1 MDVSTSFRTLAD
13 TVAGFSLLPRHWT
26 TSGYH
31 EAFHTFNFGRYT
43 LNSAIIAGA
52 ITLSNLFLASLG
64 GYAFARLKFPG
75 REVLFMLVLGTLMI
89 PDQLRL
95 VPIYL
100 MLVNWIP
107 AWVGHISW
115 HDASFVNRNGVILI
129 QLVSATSLF
138 LMRQYFLTI
147 PRDLEEAAKLDAAG
161 YFKTYRKVMLP
172 LAGPALAAV
181 GDPDV
186 PGHVERPLLA
196 GCPAAGQV
204 AVHDSDRHRELRR
217 RVPDAMAAAHGGKRA
232 RDRPDPRDL
241 RPVPEVLRRGSRIG
255 RGEGMTLRR
264 ALGVAASDLYHQ
276 AWRLIVLN
284 VLLGAAVVAVVLIS
298 LAVPPAVAP
307 GHPDRPVLAAVMH
320 CAVTLAQTEDLRL
333 VGAVERA
340 APYWRQ
346 GIALGAAVAVA
357 VVLGAAV
364 VRSTR
369 GREPGRGRLRP

>member
-1 MDVSTSFRTLAD
+1 MDVESAQPALVGDELLLEGEGASTRGSTGIPGRERGDRIRRAIAYAVMFLVAALFAIPFLWSVSTSFRTLAD

-31 EAFHTFNFGRYT
+31 EAFHTFNFGQYT

-107 AWVGHISW
+107 GWVGHLGW
-115 HDASFVNRNGVILI
+115 HNASLVNRNGVILI

-181 GDPDV
+181 GILTFQGTWNALFWPAVLLQDKTQYTIPIGIANFIGAYQTNW
-186 PGHVERPLLA
+186 PPL
-196 GCPAAGQV
+196 
-204 AVHDSDRHRELRR
+204 
-217 RVPDAMAAAHGGKRA
+217 MAA
-232 RDRPDPRDL
+232 
-241 RPVPEVLRRGSRIG
+241 S
-255 RGEGMTLRR
+255 
-264 ALGVAASDLYHQ
+264 
-276 AWRLIVLN
+276 
-284 VLLGAAVVAVVLIS
+284 
-298 LAVPPAVAP
+298 
-307 GHPDRPVLAAVMH
+307 VLAIVPI
-320 CAVTLAQTEDLRL
+320 L
-333 VGAVERA
+333 VIFVVFQRYFVA
-340 APYWRQ
+340 
-346 GIALGAAVAVA
+346 GIASAGVK
-357 VVLGAAV
+357 G
-364 VRSTR
+364 
-369 GREPGRGRLRP
+369 

>member
-1 MDVSTSFRTLAD
+1 MAAEGLPPAVAVEELAKSEPAGGTGSTGIPGRERADRIRTATTYAVMFLVAALFAIPFLWSVSTSFRTLAD

-107 AWVGHISW
+107 GWLGHVGW
-115 HDASFVNRNGVILI
+115 HNVSLVNRNGVILI
-129 QLVSATSLF
+129 QLVSAASLF

-181 GDPDV
+181 GILTFQGTWNALFWPAVLLQDKTQYTIPIGIANFIGAYQTNW
-186 PGHVERPLLA
+186 PPL
-196 GCPAAGQV
+196 
-204 AVHDSDRHRELRR
+204 
-217 RVPDAMAAAHGGKRA
+217 MAASVLAI
-232 RDRPDPRDL
+232 
-241 RPVPEVLRRGSRIG
+241 VPILVIFVLFQRYFV
-255 RGEGMTLRR
+255 
-264 ALGVAASDLYHQ
+264 AGVASAG
-276 AWRLIVLN
+276 VK
-284 VLLGAAVVAVVLIS
+284 G
-298 LAVPPAVAP
+298 
-307 GHPDRPVLAAVMH
+307 
-320 CAVTLAQTEDLRL
+320 
-333 VGAVERA
+333 
-340 APYWRQ
+340 
-346 GIALGAAVAVA
+346 
-357 VVLGAAV
+357 
-364 VRSTR
+364 
-369 GREPGRGRLRP
+369 

>member
-1 MDVSTSFRTLAD
+1 MDTQQLPDVPPVAAMDELAVEGEAAKGTPAAAGGIPGRERGERIRTAIAYVVMFSVAALFFIPFLWSVSTSFRTIQD
-13 TVAGFSLLPRHWT
+13 TVGGFSLLPKHWT

-31 EAFHTFNFGRYT
+31 EALHTFNFGRYM

-75 REVLFMLVLGTLMI
+75 REVLFLLVLGTLMI

-107 AWVGHISW
+107 GWVGHLGW

-129 QLVSATSLF
+129 QLVSAASLF

-181 GDPDV
+181 GILTFQGMWNGLFWPAVLLQDSSQYTIPIGLAYFHSAYQTLW
-186 PGHVERPLLA
+186 PPL
-196 GCPAAGQV
+196 
-204 AVHDSDRHRELRR
+204 
-217 RVPDAMAAAHGGKRA
+217 MAAS
-232 RDRPDPRDL
+232 
-241 RPVPEVLRRGSRIG
+241 VLAILPILVIFIVFQRYFV
-255 RGEGMTLRR
+255 
-264 ALGVAASDLYHQ
+264 AGVASSG
-276 AWRLIVLN
+276 VK
-284 VLLGAAVVAVVLIS
+284 G
-298 LAVPPAVAP
+298 
-307 GHPDRPVLAAVMH
+307 
-320 CAVTLAQTEDLRL
+320 
-333 VGAVERA
+333 
-340 APYWRQ
+340 
-346 GIALGAAVAVA
+346 
-357 VVLGAAV
+357 
-364 VRSTR
+364 
-369 GREPGRGRLRP
+369 